1 MSECWNKITVHVV
14 IFVFRASGVWTD
26 RGIVSPVLD
35 EHEEE
40 EEDEFVVDLFHHP
53 LSHPHKY
60 GVINR
65 SMKIYQPDAD
75 SVLSIRKSQPSLSL
89 LLSPLQGTPG
99 DQSTPP
105 LH

>member
-1 MSECWNKITVHVV
+1 MSQ
-14 IFVFRASGVWTD
+14 
-26 RGIVSPVLD
+26 VLD

-53 LSHPHKY
+53 LSYPHKY

-75 SVLSIRKSQPSLSL
+75 SVLSIPNPLFLFSFHPCKALQVTNPLRLSIN
-89 LLSPLQGTPG
+89 
-99 DQSTPP
+99 
-105 LH
+105 